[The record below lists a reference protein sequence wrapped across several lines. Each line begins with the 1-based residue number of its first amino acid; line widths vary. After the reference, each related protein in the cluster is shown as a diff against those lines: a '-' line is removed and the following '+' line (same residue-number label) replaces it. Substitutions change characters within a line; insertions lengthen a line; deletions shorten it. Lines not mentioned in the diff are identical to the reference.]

1 VKKSVV
7 HQSLNRDKTSM
18 GVNIK
23 ILALET
29 GLVCIVSIL
38 HLYYFILLVLLIHM
52 IFKFMMKH
60 DVKIMEAFKIFAF
73 EPDYWDPWPNIKTFN
88 KRNDKY
94 GKGLPK

>member
-1 VKKSVV
+1 
-7 HQSLNRDKTSM
+7 
-18 GVNIK
+18 
-23 ILALET
+23 
-29 GLVCIVSIL
+29 
-38 HLYYFILLVLLIHM
+38 M
-52 IFKFMMKH
+52 IFTFMMKH